1 MIIYLTIQSN
11 SIIHFIYKIIKKITI
26 MEVKLLTK
34 EQSEIK
40 TISFETLKRLSDC
53 NVERL
58 NRNIDVDTLLK
69 VSPNISSQNVVL
81 ESIMVHYHHK
91 GKLTDPHF
99 RCYVKIEN
107 LGFVGMQDVFDY
119 QWEGL
124 N

>member
-1 MIIYLTIQSN
+1 
-11 SIIHFIYKIIKKITI
+11 
-26 MEVKLLTK
+26 MEVKLLTN
-34 EQSEIK
+34 EQNEIK

-58 NRNIDVDTLLK
+58 NRNIDVDTLMNEF
-69 VSPNISSQNVVL
+69 PDITTQNVEL
-81 ESIMVHYHHK
+81 ESVMIHYHHM
-91 GKLTDPHF
+91 GELTDPHN

-107 LGFVGMQDVFDY
+107 IGFVGVQDIFDY

>member
-1 MIIYLTIQSN
+1 
-11 SIIHFIYKIIKKITI
+11 
-26 MEVKLLTK
+26 MEVKLLTN
-34 EQSEIK
+34 EQNEIK

-58 NRNIDVDTLLK
+58 NRNIDVDTLMNEF
-69 VSPNISSQNVVL
+69 PDITTQNVEL
-81 ESIMVHYHHK
+81 ESVMIHYHHM
-91 GKLTDPHF
+91 GELTDPHY

-107 LGFVGMQDVFDY
+107 IGFVGVQDIFDY